1 VSGGTTSSTGT
12 HRRRKRKRLEGG
24 ARLNPVDV
32 DEVTTDELFAVGCD
46 DWVRRDPSGFVIDL
60 PAIERA
66 EAPLPRQLPQR
77 RPISQ
82 D

>member
-1 VSGGTTSSTGT
+1 VSGGTTSSAAT

-32 DEVTTDELFAVGCD
+32 DEVTTDELFAAGCD
-46 DWVRRDPSGFVIDL
+46 DRSPRDSNGFVIDL

-77 RPISQ
+77 RPVTPG
-82 D
+82 